1 MPYTF
6 LLVTSLTILLAVL
19 LSLYRVVAGPSI
31 IDRIIGVNVVGTK
44 TIAVIVLTGYLFD
57 RVEFF
62 IDIAFLYA
70 LINFIGTLAFSRYF
84 EQKGVENSDRRDDD
98 SRSVIGLRR
107 DLLSIYGCCWTCPVS
122 GFLHT
127 DACRQ

>member
-62 IDIAFLYA
+62 IDIALLYA

-84 EQKGVENSDRRDDD
+84 EQKGVENS
-98 SRSVIGLRR
+98 
-107 DLLSIYGCCWTCPVS
+107 
-122 GFLHT
+122 
-127 DACRQ
+127 

>member
-1 MPYTF
+1 MPYKF

-84 EQKGVENSDRRDDD
+84 EQKGVENS
-98 SRSVIGLRR
+98 
-107 DLLSIYGCCWTCPVS
+107 
-122 GFLHT
+122 
-127 DACRQ
+127 